1 MKSTL
6 RFIAFAVLACASLVS
21 ATFGALREVAAA
33 TYRMAK
39 DWMRDG
45 FKLMAGKTF
54 DLSPVSLR
62 IIQAKSFVQRFMKRE
77 RPEVTGSWRMCPSI

>member
-1 MKSTL
+1 MKSTF

-39 DWMRDG
+39 DWIRGG
-45 FKLMAGKTF
+45 FKLVARVEDAF
-54 DLSPVSLR
+54 ARPAVA
-62 IIQAKSFVQRFMKRE
+62 IVQAKAHAQALMKRE
-77 RPEVTGSWRMCPSI
+77 RPVLTGSWRMCPSI